1 MMIKKIFKKYG
12 ANMKKSVIIFLIVFI
27 IIIVVVTLLYNF
39 RIIPYKQYSNSD
51 FNIETYISNVDKD
64 NDGIDDQTDI
74 LNNVRE
80 YIKTKPKYKS
90 KYYGT
95 GYPDD
100 EYEVCTDVVA
110 NGLKGAGY
118 DLMELVNEDITS
130 HKEKYNIETIDK
142 NIDFRRVRNLDIYF
156 KNNNTSLTND
166 LSKIEEWQG
175 GDIIVFKDHIG
186 IISDK
191 RNRKGIPFLIHH
203 ANPMRINCEEDVLE
217 LYGQEYIIGH
227 YRIS

>member
-1 MMIKKIFKKYG
+1 
-12 ANMKKSVIIFLIVFI
+12 MKKRIFIIVIFI
-27 IIIVVVTLLYNF
+27 IISVILVALLYF
-39 RIIPYKQYSNSD
+39 FYTIPHKQYSNSD
-51 FNIETYISNVDKD
+51 FDIETYISSVDKD

-74 LNNVRE
+74 LNNVRT
-80 YIKTKPKYKS
+80 YIAKKPKYKS
-90 KYYGT
+90 KYYET

-100 EYEVCTDVVA
+100 EYGVCTDVVA
-110 NGLKGAGY
+110 NGLKDAGY
-118 DLMELVNEDITS
+118 DLKELVNEDIINN
-130 HKEKYNIETIDK
+130 KEKYNIEVIDK

-191 RNRKGIPFLIHH
+191 RNKKGIPFLIHH
-203 ANPMRINCEEDVLE
+203 ANPIQVNYEEDVLE
-217 LYGQEYIIGH
+217 LYGQDYIIGH